1 MVPPKGAYNVAVM
14 FDRCRVTSCSCTCG
28 AGAKWCTHVVA
39 LCLFRIHN
47 VRPSLF
53 ILVLPYAPSPPSLL
67 HAWPQCEPLY
77 LPSAHFSPAPA
88 PKPFLRWS
96 CFSSLLQASA
106 VCLRAPV
113 SESLS
118 RLQRDQLQKFA
129 QYLISELPQQVGEVG
144 TSSHCWLSG
153 FASVFLLGSASLDSP
168 VPCSLCL
175 SSFPLRYFLQ
185 LSVSWMN
192 SFPPSQQPSTQ
203 YVELQ
208 VSGEKTSKLLVQS
221 ITY

>member
-47 VRPSLF
+47 VRPSQF
-53 ILVLPYAPSPPSLL
+53 ILALSYAPSPPSLL
-67 HAWPQCEPLY
+67 HAWPQCETLR
-77 LPSAHFSPAPA
+77 LPYSASLPPFPASASLFSDC
-88 PKPFLRWS
+88 S
-96 CFSSLLQASA
+96 VSLCSLQASA

-129 QYLISELPQQVGEVG
+129 QYLISELPQQVSEVG
-144 TSSHCWLSG
+144 TPSSS
-153 FASVFLLGSASLDSP
+153 
-168 VPCSLCL
+168 
-175 SSFPLRYFLQ
+175 
-185 LSVSWMN
+185 
-192 SFPPSQQPSTQ
+192 
-203 YVELQ
+203 
-208 VSGEKTSKLLVQS
+208 
-221 ITY
+221 